1 MTHTTHQ
8 ALIIIDMQRGMA
20 DPKTGRRNNPQ
31 AEDNI
36 AALLAAWRD
45 AGQPIVHVRHISRSP
60 ESVFWPGQTGAEF
73 QERFTPLTTE
83 LVVEKNVTD
92 AFICSELER
101 WLHVRGIKELVIVG
115 VSTNYSVEAT
125 ARSAGNLGFVAFVV
139 SDATFTFDMKDL
151 TGTLRQAEDIHLMS
165 LSNLQGE
172 YATVISTA
180 DVLAQ

>member
-45 AGQPIVHVRHISRSP
+45 AGRPIVHVRHISRSP

-73 QERFTPLTTE
+73 QERFTPLVTE
-83 LVVEKNVTD
+83 HVVEKT
-92 AFICSELER
+92 
-101 WLHVRGIKELVIVG
+101 
-115 VSTNYSVEAT
+115 
-125 ARSAGNLGFVAFVV
+125 
-139 SDATFTFDMKDL
+139 
-151 TGTLRQAEDIHLMS
+151 
-165 LSNLQGE
+165 
-172 YATVISTA
+172 
-180 DVLAQ
+180 